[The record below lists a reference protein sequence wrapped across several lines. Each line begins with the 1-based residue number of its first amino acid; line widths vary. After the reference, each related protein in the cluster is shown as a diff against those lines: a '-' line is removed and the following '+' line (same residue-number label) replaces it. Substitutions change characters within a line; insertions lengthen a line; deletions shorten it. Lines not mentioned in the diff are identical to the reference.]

1 MKWLALIAI
10 LSLAACLPGTGY
22 VPVNICLFAQCE
34 QEATTGNG
42 DLSESG
48 QEADV
53 EVGLE

>member
-1 MKWLALIAI
+1 MKWLAIIAI
-10 LSLAACLPGTGY
+10 TSLAACSSPGTGF
-22 VPVNICLFAQCE
+22 VPVNICLLAQCE

-53 EVGLE
+53 EVGL